1 MKKHCGKQFAS
12 GSNRLFLRV
21 TKFNNSSLPY
31 RRSNLRKIFGSFI
44 WRWQI
49 LSTPVEQNVPLCHKQ
64 SFEMSGVNFRNY
76 ILVANPDLI
85 ALL

>member
-1 MKKHCGKQFAS
+1 MENIFRQVQIDYSYEYKKNYK
-12 GSNRLFLRV
+12 V
-21 TKFNNSSLPY
+21 NNSSLPY

-49 LSTPVEQNVPLCHKQ
+49 LSTPVKQNVPLCHKQ